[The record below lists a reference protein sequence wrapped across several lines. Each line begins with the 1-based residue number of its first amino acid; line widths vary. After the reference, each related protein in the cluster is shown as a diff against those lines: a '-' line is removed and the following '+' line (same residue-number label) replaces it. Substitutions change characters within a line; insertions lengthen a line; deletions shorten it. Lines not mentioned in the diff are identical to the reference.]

1 MENQNPLQL
10 RNTQDLLPKSEIYFL
25 IIDFHMYY
33 RFWGLNLNIFLF
45 LYNKLFN
52 LFGIADVE
60 KLANG
65 IQIASF

>member
-1 MENQNPLQL
+1 MDNQNPLQL
-10 RNTQDLLPKSEIYFL
+10 RNTQDLLRKSNFFK

-33 RFWGLNLNIFLF
+33 RFSGLNLNIFLIF
-45 LYNKLFN
+45 DNKLFN

-60 KLANG
+60 ELANG